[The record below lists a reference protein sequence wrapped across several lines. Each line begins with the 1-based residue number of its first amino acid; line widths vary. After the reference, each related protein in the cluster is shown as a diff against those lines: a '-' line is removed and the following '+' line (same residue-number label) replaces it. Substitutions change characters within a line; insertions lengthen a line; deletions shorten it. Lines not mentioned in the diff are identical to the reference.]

1 VAAGASN
8 PLYALGRWATRF
20 ALAYAV
26 ASSLMAAV
34 LGSCGVPVPD
44 VLLAIPIQP
53 GALADAVN
61 KIATTMGPQPAAFLA
76 GSALALFAVFNIFAS
91 LAFGV
96 AKLFYQLAAA
106 LDPALIPFAAL
117 LGGLLQFSVYYYLLA
132 SVISGASG
140 GG

>member
-1 VAAGASN
+1 VATGASN

-34 LGSCGVPVPD
+34 LGACGVPVPD

-53 GALADAVN
+53 SALADAVN
-61 KIATTMGPQPAAFLA
+61 KMATAMGPQPAAFLA
-76 GSALALFAVFNIFAS
+76 GGVLAIYAVFNIFAG

-106 LDPALIPFAAL
+106 LDPALVPFAAL

-132 SVISGASG
+132 SVVGGAG
-140 GG
+140 GGG

>member
-1 VAAGASN
+1 VAAGAPN

-26 ASSLMAAV
+26 ASSLMATV
-34 LGSCGVPVPD
+34 LGACGVPVPD

-53 GALADAVN
+53 SALADAVN
-61 KIATTMGPQPAAFLA
+61 RMATAMGPQPAAFLA
-76 GSALALFAVFNIFAS
+76 GGVLAIYAVFNIFAG
-91 LAFGV
+91 LAFGI

-132 SVISGASG
+132 SVISGAG

>member
-1 VAAGASN
+1 VATGASS
-8 PLYALGRWATRF
+8 PLYALGRWVTRF

-34 LGSCGVPVPD
+34 LGACGVPVPD
-44 VLLAIPIQP
+44 ALLAIPIQP
-53 GALADAVN
+53 SALVDAVN
-61 KIATTMGPQPAAFLA
+61 KMATAMGPQPAAFFAGGVLA
-76 GSALALFAVFNIFAS
+76 IYAVFNIFAG

-106 LDPALIPFAAL
+106 LDPALVPFAAF
-117 LGGLLQFSVYYYLLA
+117 LGGLLQFSVYYYLLT
-132 SVISGASG
+132 SVISGAG

>member
-1 VAAGASN
+1 VATGASN

-26 ASSLMAAV
+26 ASSLMAVV
-34 LGSCGVPVPD
+34 LGACGVPVPD

-61 KIATTMGPQPAAFLA
+61 KMATAMGPQPAALLA
-76 GSALALFAVFNIFAS
+76 GGVLAIYAVFNIFAG

-106 LDPALIPFAAL
+106 LDPALVPFAAL
-117 LGGLLQFSVYYYLLA
+117 LGGLLQFSVYYYLLV
-132 SVISGASG
+132 SVVGGAG